1 MMMMVSWRTEKQW
14 LLIMIDVVTQVE
26 RLIVVVDGVIVV
38 HYLGLVVLAVIFK
51 GVREDLIH
59 VQLHEFV
66 FFSLFLVKVSAV
78 IDKKTVQANQLENSN
93 LVN

>member
-1 MMMMVSWRTEKQW
+1 
-14 LLIMIDVVTQVE
+14 MIDVVTQVE

-59 VQLHEFV
+59 V
-66 FFSLFLVKVSAV
+66 
-78 IDKKTVQANQLENSN
+78 
-93 LVN
+93 